1 MSHREC
7 RDKCIIVCKRFGS
20 CQFVKCSAE
29 TFFIILSS
37 FVSTILSPELPPVFT
52 ECLQNVTAN
61 EGGTLALR
69 CELSK
74 PGVAVQWKK
83 NKVVLRASRKY
94 DMKHDGC
101 LHQLNIGELTLED
114 NGSYSCHAGSAETAA
129 VVSVKGLFI

>member
-1 MSHREC
+1 MPICQVFSRNLLYN
-7 RDKCIIVCKRFGS
+7 IV
-20 CQFVKCSAE
+20 
-29 TFFIILSS
+29 ILR
-37 FVSTILSPELPPVFT
+37 VDHPVSPELPPVFT

-83 NKVVLRASRKY
+83 NKVVLRASRRY

>member
-1 MSHREC
+1 MS
-7 RDKCIIVCKRFGS
+7 DPPV
-20 CQFVKCSAE
+20 
-29 TFFIILSS
+29 
-37 FVSTILSPELPPVFT
+37 SPELPPVFT

-83 NKVVLRASRKY
+83 NKVVLRSSRKY
-94 DMKHDGC
+94 DVKQDGC
-101 LHQLNIGELTLED
+101 LHQLSIGELTLED

-129 VVSVKGLFI
+129 VVSVKGLFMLLFHDLLIKV